1 MKTMLFTKWNWI
13 FLSVWHF
20 LIHFSE
26 KVNFRTWILKR
37 KWWDSHI
44 CTIAKLWWNWIV
56 KVFNCYGVIV
66 LSSICKAWVAV
77 FFVISTRQTRSGN
90 WFVFKYLSF
99 ICINKVICEAIEHG
113 SFKHSFQGNLTYL
126 WNYENTNEWIDGE
139 FESVNFK
146 GNITEIQWIW
156 FAWKSMVSIL
166 FFKL

>member
-1 MKTMLFTKWNWI
+1 MRLSHLYNSKIMMKLNRE
-13 FLSVWHF
+13 SVQ
-20 LIHFSE
+20 L
-26 KVNFRTWILKR
+26 
-37 KWWDSHI
+37 
-44 CTIAKLWWNWIV
+44 LW
-56 KVFNCYGVIV
+56 CYRVIEHMQGV
-66 LSSICKAWVAV
+66 SCV